1 LSGKVSDGERVVVDA
16 DDDGILLLPGGKG
29 EADAAA

>member
-1 LSGKVSDGERVVVDA
+1 VVVDA